1 MVTAKASQPALED
14 RVDPPAAGVVEAIV
28 TQLPPAPGSDTTDG
42 GELDRVAEATRPL
55 RAISAVPI
63 LTTAMLVAALL
74 LSVLAIPEAPPVG
87 ASWDLPWWVLAVG
100 FLVGESLIIHIPV
113 QRDSHTISMSEIPL
127 VLGLAMAS
135 PLALIHGRLTA
146 TALVLLGRKQ
156 PLVKLTFNLSLFLLE
171 TTIALTI
178 YRAMLGSSSPAS
190 PASWLATTVAVGT
203 AVLIAAGLVD
213 VVIALSDRRRKL
225 TEIIRSFATGSLISI
240 SVAIL
245 GILAVVVLD
254 HEPRA
259 GTLLMGATL
268 LFFILFKTYGS
279 LSKRHDDLS
288 SLYEFTNQ
296 VDGTLGSRDIAV
308 VTLREAVSILRAQHG
323 EIILSAPT
331 ESHASYLG
339 FSMGQRP
346 AHKSIP
352 VSEIA
357 ELLTIALGEDGKRVF
372 GPTTRDSRLRIALG
386 GKPSC
391 GMISPISHGD
401 GNLGVLVVTGK
412 SGVAKHFEPDEL
424 ALLDTIA
431 NHASLTLERARV
443 IERLQNEIAEKKAVI
458 RSKDQL
464 IAAVSHEFRT
474 PLTGVLG
481 FAELLQ
487 ESQGE
492 IDADEVGTMLSAI
505 TDNAIDLSNI
515 VEDLLTA
522 ARAQMGSLTILPSPV
537 AVRPLVSRVVEH
549 TAGTAHHIVVS
560 GDNAVVLAD
569 ESRVRQILRNLIS
582 NAQRYGGH
590 RIHVATQVDASFAH
604 LRVSDNGDGIPES
617 DQERIF
623 APYES
628 AHESGTQP
636 GSLGLGLAIS
646 RSLARLMGGDLSYHR
661 NDGWTIFDLAL
672 PLQHP
677 AQATTVARVELEQVQ
692 RLGP

>member
-1 MVTAKASQPALED
+1 MASAKATQPALED
-14 RVDPPAAGVVEAIV
+14 RVGPPAAGVVESIV
-28 TQLPPAPGSDTTDG
+28 AQLPPAPDG
-42 GELDRVAEATRPL
+42 EPTESGEFDKVAEATRPL
-55 RAISAVPI
+55 GAIWAVPI
-63 LTTAMLVAALL
+63 LTAAMLAGALL
-74 LSVLAIPEAPPVG
+74 LSVFAIPDGPPLGAP
-87 ASWDLPWWVLAVG
+87 WNLPWWVLAVG

-127 VLGLAMAS
+127 VLGLAMAA
-135 PLALIHGRLTA
+135 PLALVYGRLAA
-146 TALVLLGRKQ
+146 TALVLLGRRQ

-171 TTIALTI
+171 TTIALAI
-178 YRAMLGSSSPAS
+178 YRAMLGAASPAS
-190 PASWLATTVAVGT
+190 PASWLAITVAVGI
-203 AVLIAAGLVD
+203 AVLVAAGLVD
-213 VVIALSDRRRKL
+213 VAIGLSDRRRKL

-245 GILAVVVLD
+245 GILAVIVLD

-259 GTLLMGATL
+259 GTLLLGATL

-323 EIILSAPT
+323 EIILST
-331 ESHASYLG
+331 SSDSHASYLG
-339 FSMGQRP
+339 FSVGERP
-346 AHKSIP
+346 AQKSIP
-352 VSEIA
+352 VSEIT
-357 ELLTIALGEDGKRVF
+357 ELLAIALGDDKERSF

-386 GKPSC
+386 GKQSC

-401 GNLGVLVVTGK
+401 GNVGVLVVAGK
-412 SGVAKHFEPDEL
+412 SGVAKHFDPNEL
-424 ALLDTIA
+424 DLLDTIA

-443 IERLQNEIAEKKAVI
+443 IERLRDEIAEKMAVI

-492 IDADEVGTMLSAI
+492 IDADEVATMLAAI

-522 ARAQMGSLTILPSPV
+522 ARAQMGSLTIAPSPV
-537 AVRPLVSRVVEH
+537 SVRPLVSRVVEH
-549 TAGTAHHIVVS
+549 TAGSAHHIVVS
-560 GDNAVVLAD
+560 GENAVVLAD

-590 RIHVATQVDASFAH
+590 RIHVATHVDASYAH

-646 RSLARLMGGDLSYHR
+646 RSLARLMGGDLSYTR
-661 NDGWTIFDLAL
+661 NDGWTTFDLAL
-672 PLQHP
+672 PLQP
-677 AQATTVARVELEQVQ
+677 AAQAANTARVELEQVS
-692 RLGP
+692 RRKP